1 MSNERKY
8 SSLTTAPY
16 HGAIWEW
23 PGSVISQPA
32 KTYYQLRKK
41 KRRVVSGV
49 DQKEMARLREK
60 LLEEKR
66 EIEERLEAH
75 YGLREEMAESLQE
88 FSMYDNH
95 PADIGSEMFE
105 REKDLALDSLD
116 REHLKE
122 IDQAL
127 ARMDEGTYGK
137 CTVCGQEISPER
149 LDALPR
155 AMTCKE
161 HAPAPNLNESRPVE
175 EEFLQPPFGRTSLDE
190 KSEQNTFDGEDA
202 WQIVEAWGTSS
213 TPFSFVDNDK
223 TDYKEMYVESD
234 EPDGFVEAVEQIGYT
249 GIEGNT
255 GPDSVRFMR
264 SGTYEEYMRK
274 GEGKGNFLDYDD
286 YEAERAERE
295 GRNDLM

>member
-1 MSNERKY
+1 M
-8 SSLTTAPY
+8 
-16 HGAIWEW
+16 
-23 PGSVISQPA
+23 
-32 KTYYQLRKK
+32 
-41 KRRVVSGV
+41 
-49 DQKEMARLREK
+49 DQKKMARLREK
-60 LLEEKR
+60 LLDEKR
-66 EIEERLEAH
+66 EIEERVQAH
-75 YGLREEMAESLQE
+75 YSMREQMSTSLQE
-88 FSMYDNH
+88 LSMYDNH
-95 PADIGSEMFE
+95 PADIGSELFE

-116 REHLKE
+116 REALKE

-127 ARMDEGTYGK
+127 ARMDEGTYGI
-137 CTVCGQEISPER
+137 CTVCGREIPEAR
-149 LDALPR
+149 LEAFPR

-161 HAPAPNLNESRPVE
+161 HAPAPNLNNSRPIE

-190 KSEQNTFDGEDA
+190 QDEEQNGFDGEDA

-223 TDYKEMYVESD
+223 TDYKEMYIESD
-234 EPDGFVEAVEQIGYT
+234 EPDSYVEAVEQIGYT
-249 GIEGNT
+249 DIDGNT

-295 GRNDLM
+295 GRHDLL

>member
-1 MSNERKY
+1 M
-8 SSLTTAPY
+8 
-16 HGAIWEW
+16 
-23 PGSVISQPA
+23 
-32 KTYYQLRKK
+32 
-41 KRRVVSGV
+41 
-49 DQKEMARLREK
+49 DQKKMARLREK

-66 EIEERLEAH
+66 EIEERVQGQ
-75 YGLREEMAESLQE
+75 YGLREQMATSLQE
-88 FSMYDNH
+88 LSMYDNH
-95 PADIGSEMFE
+95 PADIASELFE

-116 REHLKE
+116 RESLRE

-127 ARMDEGTYGK
+127 ARMDEGTYGT
-137 CTVCGQEISPER
+137 CTVCGREIPHER
-149 LDALPR
+149 LEALPR

-161 HAPAPNLNESRPVE
+161 HAPAPGLNDSRPIE

-190 KSEQNTFDGEDA
+190 KEGQNGFDGEDA

-213 TPFSFVDNDK
+213 TPFSFADNDK

-234 EPDGFVEAVEQIGYT
+234 EPDGFVEPVEEIGYT
-249 GIEGNT
+249 GIGGNT
-255 GPDSVRFMR
+255 GPDSVSFMR

-295 GRNDLM
+295 GRNDLL